1 MFKRTT
7 KVSLAELIK
16 EGIRGDLLNLH
27 TSMPG
32 KVKVYYKDEQKA
44 DIIPL
49 IKKKYKSN
57 NNEVEISVI
66 QDVPVYCL
74 SCNNGDTFMHIPIKE
89 GDLGMLVFCERS
101 IDNYLSSI
109 PDEND
114 SIKPIYHNSYRHHDI
129 SDAWFIPGILPFR
142 KSLNNISSDDIIIKN
157 SNIEVHIKPNGKIVI
172 NNGSYELVET
182 LSTLIQ
188 NLIDAKVITMMG
200 AQPFIASTIT
210 ALTQDKTKIDSF
222 KD

>member
-32 KVKVYYKDEQKA
+32 KVKIYYKDEQKA

-49 IKKKYKSN
+49 IKKKYKNN

-74 SCNNGDTFMHIPIKE
+74 SCNNGDTFIHMPIKE
-89 GDLGMLVFCERS
+89 GDLVFRIYSENQSKLKRAEKIYNSTGGPIVLGGMMIER
-101 IDNYLSSI
+101 I
-109 PDEND
+109 
-114 SIKPIYHNSYRHHDI
+114 
-129 SDAWFIPGILPFR
+129 
-142 KSLNNISSDDIIIKN
+142 
-157 SNIEVHIKPNGKIVI
+157 
-172 NNGSYELVET
+172 
-182 LSTLIQ
+182 
-188 NLIDAKVITMMG
+188 
-200 AQPFIASTIT
+200 
-210 ALTQDKTKIDSF
+210 
-222 KD
+222 